1 MVNSSAISYL
11 LIPSLPELR
20 IHPQDLTSALT
31 DIHTMK
37 NVFYCNTLY
46 FCVNVRTTTIVTFM

>member
-20 IHPQDLTSALT
+20 IQPQDLTSALT
-31 DIHTMK
+31 DTQTDHWEVK
-37 NVFYCNTLY
+37 NVLCIF
-46 FCVNVRTTTIVTFM
+46 F